1 MSLSSQQRSGAWGT
15 IFMGPG
21 AAMETTLEKVE
32 AGGPSLAW
40 TVGTEAEYLDRV
52 RAKATAKAKEI
63 LRAAQAEADALRGE
77 AQARG
82 YDDGLAQAQ
91 GELEEFR
98 QNMGASVDAVL
109 AAIEGGAGRIAEAWR
124 AELVSLTRSC
134 VEAAVGH
141 ELSNQKFELLGA
153 LFDGAVRKMAG
164 ERRISILVSPD
175 DAPVVADM
183 LDAAGRS
190 EDKTFSVIPDPSLE
204 PGSLVL
210 ESDDSR
216 VDNSLTVRRRMVENI
231 LAGLS
236 IPEDR
241 PAAAEVMTA
250 PAAAPAPQMPQ
261 APQEIQAQDPSEELQ
276 ASEAPE
282 MFAAAPEILPEPV
295 FVPEAE
301 AAQAPEVETALNAVG
316 LEAETTSAP
325 TPEVELESAGAGLEA
340 VPAPEAESAP
350 TLETEILPEAEFVAE
365 PEIVEAFAATEAE
378 EAAAASE
385 DAPAAELFNTAAAED
400 LSLAEEPALSDEDE
414 EQAQAEAAEPGQPAE
429 AQDPFELAQALIDKT
444 QE

>member
-141 ELSNQKFELLGA
+141 ELSNQKVELLGA

-190 EDKTFSVIPDPSLE
+190 EDKTFSVTPDPSLE

-241 PAAAEVMTA
+241 PAAAEVTTA

-261 APQEIQAQDPSEELQ
+261 APQEIQAQEP
-276 ASEAPE
+276 AAEAPE

-295 FVPEAE
+295 FIPEAE
-301 AAQAPEVETALNAVG
+301 AAQAPEIETALNAVG

-340 VPAPEAESAP
+340 EPAPEAESAM
-350 TLETEILPEAEFVAE
+350 TFETEILPEAELAAE
-365 PEIVEAFAATEAE
+365 PEIVEAFAAPEAQ
-378 EAAAASE
+378 EAAPASE
-385 DAPAAELFNTAAAED
+385 DAPAAELSDAAAAED

>member
-141 ELSNQKFELLGA
+141 ELSNQK
-153 LFDGAVRKMAG
+153 
-164 ERRISILVSPD
+164 
-175 DAPVVADM
+175 
-183 LDAAGRS
+183 
-190 EDKTFSVIPDPSLE
+190 
-204 PGSLVL
+204 
-210 ESDDSR
+210 
-216 VDNSLTVRRRMVENI
+216 
-231 LAGLS
+231 
-236 IPEDR
+236 
-241 PAAAEVMTA
+241 
-250 PAAAPAPQMPQ
+250 
-261 APQEIQAQDPSEELQ
+261 
-276 ASEAPE
+276 
-282 MFAAAPEILPEPV
+282 
-295 FVPEAE
+295 
-301 AAQAPEVETALNAVG
+301 
-316 LEAETTSAP
+316 
-325 TPEVELESAGAGLEA
+325 VEL
-340 VPAPEAESAP
+340 
-350 TLETEILPEAEFVAE
+350 
-365 PEIVEAFAATEAE
+365 
-378 EAAAASE
+378 
-385 DAPAAELFNTAAAED
+385 
-400 LSLAEEPALSDEDE
+400 
-414 EQAQAEAAEPGQPAE
+414 
-429 AQDPFELAQALIDKT
+429 
-444 QE
+444 

>member
-141 ELSNQKFELLGA
+141 ELSNQKVELLGA

-190 EDKTFSVIPDPSLE
+190 EDKTFSVTPDPSLE

-241 PAAAEVMTA
+241 PAAAEVTTA

-261 APQEIQAQDPSEELQ
+261 APQEAQAQEP
-276 ASEAPE
+276 AAAEAPE

-325 TPEVELESAGAGLEA
+325 TPEVELESIAAGLEA
-340 VPAPEAESAP
+340 EPAPEAESAM
-350 TLETEILPEAEFVAE
+350 TFETEILPEAELAAE
-365 PEIVEAFAATEAE
+365 PETVEAFAAPEAE
-378 EAAAASE
+378 EAAAAAE
-385 DAPAAELFNTAAAED
+385 DAPADELSDAAAAED
-400 LSLAEEPALSDEDE
+400 LSLAEQPALSDEDE

>member
-1 MSLSSQQRSGAWGT
+1 MSLSSEERSGAWGT

-52 RAKATAKAKEI
+52 KAKATAKAKEI
-63 LRAAQAEADALRGE
+63 LLAAQAEADALRGE

-91 GELEEFR
+91 TELEEFR

-109 AAIEGGAGRIAEAWR
+109 AAIEGGAGRVAEAWR

-141 ELSNQKFELLGA
+141 ELSSRKVELLGA

-190 EDKTFSVIPDPSLE
+190 EDKTFSVTADPSLE
-204 PGSLVL
+204 PGSLIL
-210 ESDDSR
+210 ESEDSR

-231 LAGLS
+231 LAGLV
-236 IPEDR
+236 IPEDSPADAGAAKTPTPAPR
-241 PAAAEVMTA
+241 MSQEAQAQAPREETQAAATPEILAAEPEISPETAEAPEVEA
-250 PAAAPAPQMPQ
+250 ELNAAGLEDEITSAPAPEVEMGLTDAGLEDEP
-261 APQEIQAQDPSEELQ
+261 
-276 ASEAPE
+276 APE
-282 MFAAAPEILPEPV
+282 VEAAPTPESEILPETEVAPA
-295 FVPEAE
+295 AE
-301 AAQAPEVETALNAVG
+301 D
-316 LEAETTSAP
+316 
-325 TPEVELESAGAGLEA
+325 
-340 VPAPEAESAP
+340 APEAEISGMVAAEDISLAEQP
-350 TLETEILPEAEFVAE
+350 ALPEANETE
-365 PEIVEAFAATEAE
+365 P
-378 EAAAASE
+378 
-385 DAPAAELFNTAAAED
+385 
-400 LSLAEEPALSDEDE
+400 
-414 EQAQAEAAEPGQPAE
+414 QAEASAPAE
-429 AQDPFELAQALIDKT
+429 APDAQDPFELAQALIDKT